1 MSGPQGPLPATRR
14 RRPILLI
21 VLATL
26 GIVLLGGGSYWAVT
40 CPCDRTPG
48 LYLRGTEA
56 TAPVIDWSF
65 ANKVPLCQIQ
75 VDAGLLPHA
84 LNLNCMATKTG
95 ELYLS
100 CADCE
105 GKRWSTAALANS
117 QARLRLNDTVY
128 PVTLTRVMD
137 PAELDRAWDARAAKT
152 GNPSMAGPRQDGWWS
167 FRVTS
172 R

>member
-1 MSGPQGPLPATRR
+1 MNGPQGPSPATRR
-14 RRPILLI
+14 RRPILLL
-21 VLATL
+21 VLVTL
-26 GIVLLGGGSYWAVT
+26 GVVLVGGTSYWAVA

-48 LYLRGTEA
+48 LYLRGTAA
-56 TAPVIDWSF
+56 TAPVTDWSF
-65 ANKVPLCQIQ
+65 ANQVPLCQIQ

-84 LNLNCMATKTG
+84 LNLMCMATSTG

-100 CADCE
+100 CAGCA
-105 GKRWSTAALANS
+105 GRRWATAALENN

-137 PAELDRAWDARAAKT
+137 PAELDRAWDARAAK
-152 GNPSMAGPRQDGWWS
+152 AGHPNDVRSRQDGWWS

>member
-1 MSGPQGPLPATRR
+1 MTGSQGNRR
-14 RRPILLI
+14 RRPVLLL
-21 VLATL
+21 VLVTL
-26 GIVLLGGGSYWAVT
+26 GVVLFGGASYWAVA

-48 LYLRGTEA
+48 LYLRGTVA
-56 TAPVIDWSF
+56 TAPVADWSF
-65 ANKVPLCQIQ
+65 ANQVPLCQVQ

-84 LNLNCMATKTG
+84 LNLNCMASSTG

-100 CADCE
+100 CAGCA
-105 GKRWSTAALANS
+105 GKRWSTAALENN

-137 PAELDRAWDARAAKT
+137 PAELDRAWSARAAKT
-152 GNPSMAGPRQDGWWS
+152 GTSNNASPRDDGWWS